1 METITYSLYRPVL
14 CAERDVSAGGTRLSQ
29 CNTQEGSELE
39 KGGHICQVWVRNILI
54 YRKHTTLGHSEK
66 ENILNDEPYS
76 CQSFST

>member
-14 CAERDVSAGGTRLSQ
+14 CARERCICWWDKTQ

-39 KGGHICQVWVRNILI
+39 KGGHICQLWIRNILI

-66 ENILNDEPYS
+66 ENILKDEPYS